1 MSSDKI
7 EGIAPTRM
15 QLLEL
20 KNKAVLATHGHDLLN
35 SLGDILYFVL
45 LK

>member
-20 KNKAVLATHGHDLLN
+20 KNKAALATHGHDLL
-35 SLGDILYFVL
+35 
-45 LK
+45 